1 MLILLINSSPLL
13 KLWRLDWMFLEIL
26 IHFRLVKLISLIA
39 VFFLLMNCKFQLVM
53 DIVLNIEY
61 LKDNNIQQDNQS
73 ELMFQLFST
82 FQLCKLFMRMLEL
95 LMSKFL
101 LGI

>member
-1 MLILLINSSPLL
+1 
-13 KLWRLDWMFLEIL
+13 MFLKIL

-73 ELMFQLFST
+73 ELMFQLFRT

-95 LMSKFL
+95 LMRKFL

>member
-1 MLILLINSSPLL
+1 
-13 KLWRLDWMFLEIL
+13 MFLEIL

-73 ELMFQLFST
+73 ELMFQLFRT